1 MIGKVVRAGGRD
13 AKMPIPTCSKV
24 SSMISEVSG
33 MIGWN
38 ISVCKSNRFHV
49 DVLHKQHLMQSLR
62 HARTRDID

>member
-62 HARTRDID
+62 HARTGDID